1 MRMQDNER
9 SETAKEVQGMEDEQK
24 GILVV

>member
-1 MRMQDNER
+1 MQDHER